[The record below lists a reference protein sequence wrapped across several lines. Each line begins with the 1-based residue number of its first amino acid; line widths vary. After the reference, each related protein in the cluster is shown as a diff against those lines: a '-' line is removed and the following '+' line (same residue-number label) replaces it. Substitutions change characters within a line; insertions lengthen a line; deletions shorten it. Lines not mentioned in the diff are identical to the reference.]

1 MPPDLLEHIG
11 TTLQTFPEVQV
22 AIVYGSSITG
32 KNRPGSDVDIAVLAD
47 APISFERRLI
57 MVESL
62 EKVLHQ
68 EVDLVDVY
76 SLHGPLLQ
84 QIFENGSIVLK
95 RSPQALAGLLKR
107 LWFDREDMAPLT
119 RYVMQ
124 RQNERYFYG
133 RR

>member
-1 MPPDLLEHIG
+1 MQPGLLEHIG
-11 TTLQTFPEVQV
+11 SILQTFPDVQV
-22 AIVYGSSITG
+22 AIVFGSSITG
-32 KNRPGSDVDIAVLAD
+32 KNRLGSDVDIAVLAD
-47 APISFERRLI
+47 GPLSFERRLI

-76 SLHGPLLQ
+76 SLHGPLLHE
-84 QIFENGSIVLK
+84 IFARGRIVLK
-95 RSPQALAGLLKR
+95 KSPQALAGLLKR
-107 LWFDREDMAPLT
+107 LWYDREDMAPLT